1 MEIDLKTIAVGL
13 LSALALSAQ
22 AQTLAQPAS
31 ASPFRLIG
39 ALGITFGGDNL
50 GKVQFTNGDTK
61 TIHAGGTVDLRGGL
75 EYRFP
80 ASPVALELSVGYHFD
95 TVEAKNGDATFSRW
109 PLDLVLHYSLA
120 PNWRVGVGLRHAMNA
135 KLDVDFSSSSNEKF
149 SSNTAPLVEAE
160 YFVTP
165 ELAFKARYATQTY
178 TSKTYLGEKVKG
190 DRFGIYGLVYF

>member
-1 MEIDLKTIAVGL
+1 MEIELKKFAVGL
-13 LSALALSAQ
+13 LSVLALSAQ
-22 AQTLAQPAS
+22 AQNLAQPAY

-95 TVEAKNGDATFSRW
+95 TVEAKNGSATFSRW
-109 PLDLVLHYSLA
+109 PIDLVLHYSLD
-120 PNWRVGVGLRHAMNA
+120 PNWRVGLGLRQSTGAEL
-135 KLDVDFSSSSNEKF
+135 KVDFDSSANEKF
-149 SSNTAPLVEAE
+149 KSNTAPLIEAE

-165 ELAFKARYATQTY
+165 ELAFKARYATQEY
-178 TSKTYLGEKVKG
+178 TSKTYPGDKVKG
-190 DRFGIYGLVYF
+190 DHFGIYGLVYF